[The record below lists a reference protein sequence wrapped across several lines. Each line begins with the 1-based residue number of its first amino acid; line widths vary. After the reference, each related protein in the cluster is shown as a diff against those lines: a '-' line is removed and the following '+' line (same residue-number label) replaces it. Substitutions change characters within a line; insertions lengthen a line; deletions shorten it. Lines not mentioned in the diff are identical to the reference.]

1 MLNDLPKVTYQISS
15 KNGEFKALQYSYR
28 VCALIHYP
36 NTTNIKFD
44 LLEYLLHMT

>member
-1 MLNDLPKVTYQISS
+1 MTLPKVTDLISTRHE
-15 KNGEFKALQYSYR
+15 EFKALPYGSR

-44 LLEYLLHMT
+44 LLEYLLRIT